1 MTWFKVDW
9 VQRDRLTTIVYADDE
24 NAAEDAARAQQP
36 DLITTVGS
44 HAYDFAFEVSK
55 GAVSYK
61 LDDDEAAYLRTT
73 LRTLPRITLHKEMVE
88 VFKAGEIAFNLELME
103 MPARESHAYY
113 QDKLRIYREE
123 LTMRTNTF
131 GINSNV

>member
-1 MTWFKVDW
+1 
-9 VQRDRLTTIVYADDE
+9 VYAEDE
-24 NAAEDAARAQQP
+24 KAAEDAARMQQP

-61 LDDDEAAYLRTT
+61 LDADEAAYLRTT
-73 LRTLPRITLHKEMVE
+73 LRTLPRVTLHKEMLE
-88 VFKAGEIAFNLELME
+88 VFKAGETAFNLELLE
-103 MPARESHAYY
+103 MPARESHSYY

-131 GINSNV
+131 GINSDV